1 MIASDFSF
9 IIPVFNRPE
18 EIRELLESFCALE
31 SPKTF
36 EIVIVEDGSTLDS
49 KLIVDHFQELL
60 KISYYAKENSGPG
73 HSRNYGMERAK
84 GRYFIILD
92 SDCILPP
99 KYLEAVISK
108 LDSHYVD
115 GFGGPDAAKDSF
127 TEFQKAINFSMTS
140 YMTTA
145 GIRGGKIPIEN
156 YEPRSFNMGISKEAF
171 QATGGF
177 GCIHPGEDPDLS
189 IRLKEMG
196 YRLHFIPEAFVFH
209 KRRITLESF
218 YTQVNKFGQAR
229 PILNKWH
236 PQSKRLTYWFPAV
249 FSLGLMLSSVLSI
262 LGFHW
267 FLVVYGLYFL
277 AAMIGAFRTTN
288 NIIVAFLVLPAIVIQ
303 FFGYGF
309 GFLKATLKLGLS
321 SKNEMQLFPKLFF
334 RAND

>member
-36 EIVIVEDGSTLDS
+36 EIVIIEDGSTLDS
-49 KLIVDHFQELL
+49 KLIVDHFQDLL
-60 KISYYAKENSGPG
+60 KISYYAKENTGPG

-99 KYLEAVISK
+99 PYLEAVISK
-108 LDSHYVD
+108 LNSHYVD

-127 TEFQKAINFSMTS
+127 TDLQKAINFSMTS
-140 YMTTA
+140 YMTTG
-145 GIRGGKIPIEN
+145 GIRGGKISIEN

-177 GCIHPGEDPDLS
+177 GRIHPGEDPDLS

-196 YRLHFIPEAFVFH
+196 YHLHLIPEAFVYH
-209 KRRITLESF
+209 KRRISLESF
-218 YTQVNKFGQAR
+218 YIQVNKFGQAR

-236 PQSKRLTYWFPAV
+236 PSSKRLAYWFP
-249 FSLGLMLSSVLSI
+249 SLFT
-262 LGFHW
+262 LGFVVSCFLALVSFYW
-267 FLVVYGLYFL
+267 FIMLFGLYFL
-277 AAMIGAFRTTN
+277 AAMIGAFRLTN
-288 NIIVAFLVLPAIVIQ
+288 NIIVAFLVIPAVAIQ
-303 FFGYGF
+303 FFGYGI
-309 GFLKATLKLGLS
+309 GFLKSTLKLALS
-321 SKNEMQLFPKLFF
+321 NKSEKQLFPNLFF
-334 RAND
+334 RSE

>member
-99 KYLEAVISK
+99 KYLEAVIYK

-177 GCIHPGEDPDLS
+177 GRIHPGEDPDLS

>member
-36 EIVIVEDGSTLDS
+36 EIVIIEDGSTLDS
-49 KLIVDHFQELL
+49 KLIVDHFQDLL
-60 KISYYAKENSGPG
+60 KISYYAKENTGPG

-99 KYLEAVISK
+99 TYLEAVISK
-108 LDSHYVD
+108 LNTQYVD

-140 YMTTA
+140 YMTTG
-145 GIRGGKIPIEN
+145 GIRGGKISIEN

-177 GCIHPGEDPDLS
+177 GRIHPGEDPDLS

-196 YRLHFIPEAFVFH
+196 YHLHLVPEAFVFH

-218 YTQVNKFGQAR
+218 YTQVHKFGQAR

-236 PQSKRLTYWFPAV
+236 PHTKRLTYWFPT
-249 FSLGLMLSSVLSI
+249 FFT
-262 LGFHW
+262 LGFIASCILSALGFYW

-277 AAMIGAFRTTN
+277 AAMIGAFRASN
-288 NIIVAFLVLPAIVIQ
+288 NVIVAFLVLPAILIQ

-321 SKNEMQLFPKLFF
+321 SKNETQLFPNLFF
-334 RAND
+334 RTQ

>member
-177 GCIHPGEDPDLS
+177 GRIHPGEDPDLS

-249 FSLGLMLSSVLSI
+249 FSPGLMLSSVLSI

>member
-177 GCIHPGEDPDLS
+177 GRIHPGEDPDLS

-267 FLVVYGLYFL
+267 FLVVYGCSL
-277 AAMIGAFRTTN
+277 
-288 NIIVAFLVLPAIVIQ
+288 
-303 FFGYGF
+303 
-309 GFLKATLKLGLS
+309 
-321 SKNEMQLFPKLFF
+321 
-334 RAND
+334 

>member
-18 EIRELLESFCALE
+18 EIRELLESFCALDA
-31 SPKTF
+31 PKTF
-36 EIVIVEDGSTLDS
+36 EIVIIEDGSTLDS
-49 KLIVDHFQELL
+49 KLIVDHFQDLL
-60 KISYYAKENSGPG
+60 KISYYAKENTGPG
-73 HSRNYGMERAK
+73 HSRNYGMQRAK

-99 KYLEAVISK
+99 TYLEAVISK
-108 LDSHYVD
+108 LNFHYVD

-140 YMTTA
+140 YMTTG
-145 GIRGGKIPIEN
+145 GIRGGKISVEN

-177 GCIHPGEDPDLS
+177 GRIHPGEDPDLS

-196 YRLHFIPEAFVFH
+196 YHLHLIPEAFIFH
-209 KRRITLESF
+209 KRRISLDSF

-236 PQSKRLTYWFPAV
+236 PHTKRLTYWFPTL
-249 FSLGLMLSSVLSI
+249 FSLGFIASCVVSA
-262 LGFHW
+262 LGFYW
-267 FLVVYGLYFL
+267 FLVVYALYFL
-277 AAMIGAFRTTN
+277 AAMIGAFRTSN
-288 NIIVAFLVLPAIVIQ
+288 NIIVAFLVLPAILIQ
-303 FFGYGF
+303 FFV
-309 GFLKATLKLGLS
+309 
-321 SKNEMQLFPKLFF
+321 
-334 RAND
+334 